1 MPSDLYREQASK
13 QEHPGQQ
20 LNQLIHVIKPSAWLI
35 IAGIGLILI
44 FLLLWGFMGNT
55 TTKVAGTGILIRST
69 GNRSIASPVNGQ
81 LSEINVKLGDSV
93 STGQLIALISQ
104 PELKQKLDDVQQQ
117 HDELE
122 DYYSLLAH
130 EHLKDSVIQANS
142 KLSQHRSL
150 KRKIE
155 NLENRLKSQLEREKN
170 LENLHSQGLV
180 TKTQVFEIQQQIVA
194 TREEME
200 AINLDDSQLDISLS
214 TSEFS
219 KRTQL
224 LETWNQVLL
233 ARASLADAQLQY
245 DQASKIISDYTG
257 IVIEIS
263 ALPGSFVNAG
273 IPLITIETLEKTVEA
288 LIFIP
293 PNMADEIDKG
303 MKVEIIPTT
312 FHVEEYGFIKGKV
325 SFVSHFPV
333 TSSSMM
339 SLLDNARLVE
349 MLSAYGAPYRVD
361 VELTKDSSTF
371 SGYQWSSSSGPQHKL
386 STGTICT
393 GNVIAREQPPITLV
407 MPFMKKLI
415 GI

>member
-1 MPSDLYREQASK
+1 
-13 QEHPGQQ
+13 
-20 LNQLIHVIKPSAWLI
+20 
-35 IAGIGLILI
+35 
-44 FLLLWGFMGNT
+44 
-55 TTKVAGTGILIRST
+55 
-69 GNRSIASPVNGQ
+69 
-81 LSEINVKLGDSV
+81 
-93 STGQLIALISQ
+93 
-104 PELKQKLDDVQQQ
+104 
-117 HDELE
+117 
-122 DYYSLLAH
+122 
-130 EHLKDSVIQANS
+130 
-142 KLSQHRSL
+142 
-150 KRKIE
+150 
-155 NLENRLKSQLEREKN
+155 
-170 LENLHSQGLV
+170 
-180 TKTQVFEIQQQIVA
+180 
-194 TREEME
+194 ME
-200 AINLDDSQLDISLS
+200 AVHWDDSQLDISLS
-214 TSEFS
+214 ASEFS

-224 LETWNQVLL
+224 LETWNQVLM

-386 STGTICT
+386 STGTICI